1 MASLHLLI
9 VTGLS
14 GAGKSLA
21 LSRLEDMGYF
31 CVDNLPSAL
40 SKAFIQLCQNANPP
54 VTKAAV
60 AIDARESIL
69 GGDWSKILSGL
80 YSRNVRCEILFLD
93 CRDDVLV
100 KRFSETRRKHPLAP
114 SDGLMGGISRER
126 ELLMSLRDKATY
138 TIDTSNLKPI
148 GLAARLEEILGYDSS
163 TAMQL
168 MIVSFGYKRGVPID
182 ADFVFDMRFMPN
194 PFYEPELRQLSGL
207 DKQVQ
212 EYCMNHEST
221 PAFFDRTEQLLKGV
235 LPGFAAQGKQRL
247 MVAFGCTGGRHR
259 SVAAADIMT
268 RRFATA
274 AYNVRCYHRDL
285 TVEAQDIRERFSH
298 GPFVG

>member
-1 MASLHLLI
+1 MALLHLLI

-40 SKAFIQLCQNANPP
+40 SKSFIQLCEDANPP

-69 GGDWSKILSGL
+69 GSDWNKVLSGMCAP
-80 YSRNVRCEILFLD
+80 NVRCEILFLD

-100 KRFSETRRKHPLAP
+100 KRFHETRRKHPLAP
-114 SDGLMGGISRER
+114 SDGLIGGINRER
-126 ELLMSLRDKATY
+126 ELLMALRDKATY

-148 GLAARLEEILGYDSS
+148 GLSARLEEILGYDSNTS
-163 TAMQL
+163 MQL
-168 MIVSFGYKRGVPID
+168 MFVSFGYKRGVPID

-194 PFYEPELRQLSGL
+194 PFYEPELRALSGR
-207 DKQVQ
+207 DKPVQ
-212 EYCMNHEST
+212 DYCMANEAT
-221 PAFFDRTEQLLKGV
+221 PAFFDRTEALLQGII
-235 LPGFAAQGKQRL
+235 PGFAAQGKQRL

-259 SVAAADIMT
+259 SVAAAEIMT
-268 RRFATA
+268 KRFADA
-274 AYNVRCYHRDL
+274 AYNVRCYHRDFTL
-285 TVEAQDIRERFSH
+285 EAQDIMERFSQSATTD
-298 GPFVG
+298 